1 MRKDLLRGFGTA
13 VHRKGDALVEEREIG
28 FVLAAVQFFG
38 WKIQKLRVEIP
49 VMRPGASAGKKHLV
63 ISCGD
68 LIIGE
73 RRRHRGVVGGLCG
86 HGHTNS
92 LAILSALLKQLPQ
105 NWGLATVLATKTT
118 KNVLIHQS

>member
-1 MRKDLLRGFGTA
+1 
-13 VHRKGDALVEEREIG
+13 
-28 FVLAAVQFFG
+28 
-38 WKIQKLRVEIP
+38 
-49 VMRPGASAGKKHLV
+49 
-63 ISCGD
+63 
-68 LIIGE
+68 
-73 RRRHRGVVGGLCG
+73 VVGGLCG